1 MNVAVQRVVLNP
13 WWDLLAATSDL
24 RVVQS
29 VMPIGRAQHPP
40 CQASGAEPDWN
51 RVLLHK

>member
-1 MNVAVQRVVLNP
+1 MNVAVQQVVLNP

-40 CQASGAEPDWN
+40 CQASGAEPDRN
-51 RVLLHK
+51 RT